1 MAKTP
6 QPAHRRHG
14 PRCRGARA
22 SSTST
27 ADDEPAAAL
36 EWRKT
41 HVPLEVGEWL
51 DWSLAASLRFT
62 IRALPDI
69 FTAVHADLPT
79 AGGWP

>member
-1 MAKTP
+1 MQLTMA
-6 QPAHRRHG
+6 AAAEHVRDDIVL
-14 PRCRGARA
+14 AA
-22 SSTST
+22 

-41 HVPLEVGEWL
+41 RVPPEGKEWL
-51 DWSLAASLRFT
+51 DWSLAACLRFT

-79 AGGWP
+79 AGGLP